1 MTDVRAAA
9 QLSALASLLTIAVPS
24 PIACSVIHA
33 PLALAVGL
41 AAALLLDGL
50 GWRIVAVMFDR
61 ERLITGTPVI
71 RGGPPALAAIRRR
84 ARHKRTFCRR
94 DRYWVPAPLLE
105 PPSTRKSQPPI
116 PGYLISGSTG
126 DSHPADL
133 AGHHALL
140 PLVGRHQFRSPIL
153 YGRSFGS

>member
-9 QLSALASLLTIAVPS
+9 QLSAPASLLTIAVPS
-24 PIACSVIHA
+24 PIAFSVIHA
-33 PLALAVGL
+33 TLALAVGL
-41 AAALLLDGL
+41 AAALLLLDGL

-94 DRYWVPAPLLE
+94 DRYWVPAPLSA
-105 PPSTRKSQPPI
+105 PYS
-116 PGYLISGSTG
+116 
-126 DSHPADL
+126 
-133 AGHHALL
+133 AG
-140 PLVGRHQFRSPIL
+140 RI
-153 YGRSFGS
+153 

>member
-24 PIACSVIHA
+24 LIAFNVIHA
-33 PLALAVGL
+33 TLALTVGL
-41 AAALLLDGL
+41 AAALLLLDRL
-50 GWRIVAVMFDR
+50 GWRIVAVMFGR

-94 DRYWVPAPLLE
+94 DRYLGA
-105 PPSTRKSQPPI
+105 R
-116 PGYLISGSTG
+116 
-126 DSHPADL
+126 A
-133 AGHHALL
+133 ALRAL
-140 PLVGRHQFRSPIL
+140 FDREDQRRGVFA
-153 YGRSFGS
+153 YGLSAY

>member
-24 PIACSVIHA
+24 LIAFNVIHA
-33 PLALAVGL
+33 TLALPVGL

-71 RGGPPALAAIRRR
+71 RGGPPAPAAIRRR

-94 DRYWVPAPLLE
+94 DRYWVPAPLSAPYSASRRRDARL
-105 PPSTRKSQPPI
+105 
-116 PGYLISGSTG
+116 
-126 DSHPADL
+126 
-133 AGHHALL
+133 HAE
-140 PLVGRHQFRSPIL
+140 
-153 YGRSFGS
+153 

>member
-24 PIACSVIHA
+24 LIAFNRIHA
-33 PLALAVGL
+33 TLALAVGL
-41 AAALLLDGL
+41 AAALLLLDGL
-50 GWRIVAVMFDR
+50 GRRIVAVMSDR

-94 DRYWVPAPLLE
+94 DRYWVPAPLSA
-105 PPSTRKSQPPI
+105 PYSAF
-116 PGYLISGSTG
+116 G
-126 DSHPADL
+126 AV
-133 AGHHALL
+133 AGTAAW
-140 PLVGRHQFRSPIL
+140 
-153 YGRSFGS
+153 